1 MKYIKLY
8 EAFDS
13 QVITNTIK
21 FLTKKIGEK
30 SATSFS
36 DDIKRLMGIY
46 NIPISKIKE
55 DDLEYTRV
63 SKAIKIKNNEPVDNN
78 WNTYCI
84 KYWFSVE
91 KGYLG
96 KTAVGNLTTPYVKIK
111 NDYSYKNK
119 NFDEDQL
126 YYIKNNLGVN
136 KGKLS
141 SVLDYKSL
149 KTGDD
154 VLVVLGDD
162 NSGRAAIGKIFIDTM
177 NSNAIYVYNDYKS
190 DGTSVYGERP
200 DFADNYNHSWRLG
213 RDDNDYKSDGT
224 SVYGERPDFAD
235 NYNHSWRLGR
245 DENDDSI
252 FHPDG
257 DHFRLHLYTKNNRQL
272 RQETKVD
279 KVKHKANLGDF
290 NKPLDSY
297 GNIQDWTI
305 HNQGMIES
313 IEESDFAIIVYMS
326 KLLSIPSRNII
337 QSSRRDARQ
346 GATALMSNNE
356 IKQININN
364 YTTKLVAKYGLNKD
378 TEDFSKLNKFVNNI
392 MCNKFVM
399 FNLYLDNTI
408 GSLNSLINQLYSLV
422 NEDDKEHYFNN
433 VLSVFKNSRDR
444 TANYSEL
451 YRTNYNLILNS
462 GDENLITIIKRF
474 LSLGEKINNYIESV
488 DIENIHDIIMVK
500 YKLKAIQGFISDS
513 KNKLATPYNDVIN
526 TFDEGG
532 RSMSRYI
539 TYCDGATDEFET
551 SMEKLDI
558 IEKFINSLLK

>member
-1 MKYIKLY
+1 MKYIKLF
-8 EAFDS
+8 EAFES
-13 QVITNTIK
+13 EVITNTIK
-21 FLTKKIGEK
+21 FLTKKIGQR

-96 KTAVGNLTTPYVKIK
+96 KTATGNLTTPYVKIER
-111 NDYSYKNK
+111 DYSYKNK
-119 NFDEDQL
+119 NFDEDQFN
-126 YYIKNNLGVN
+126 YIKNNLGVN

-141 SVLDYKSL
+141 SVLDYKNL

-162 NSGRAAIGKIFIDTM
+162 SNSSRVAIGKVFVDTM

-190 DGTSVYGERP
+190 DGTSVYGDRP
-200 DFADNYNHSWRLG
+200 DFASNYTYTWRLG
-213 RDDNDYKSDGT
+213 RDD
-224 SVYGERPDFAD
+224 
-235 NYNHSWRLGR
+235 
-245 DENDDSI
+245 ENNGI
-252 FHPDG
+252 ITDG

-272 RQETKVD
+272 RQETKIN
-279 KVKHKANLGDF
+279 KVKHKTNLADF

-305 HNQGMIES
+305 QNQGMIES
-313 IEESDFAIIVYMS
+313 IEESDFAIIVYMD
-326 KLLSIPSRNII
+326 KLLSIPSRNVI
-337 QSSRRDARQ
+337 QSSRKDARQ
-346 GATALMSNNE
+346 GATALMSDYD

-364 YTTKLVAKYGLNKD
+364 YTTKLVAKYGLHKD
-378 TEDFSKLNKFVNNI
+378 IEDFSKLNKFVNNI

-408 GSLNSLINQLYSLV
+408 GSLNNLINQLYNLV
-422 NEDDKEHYFNN
+422 NEDDKEYYFNN
-433 VLSVFKNSRDR
+433 VLSVFKNSREN
-444 TANYSEL
+444 TTSYSGR
-451 YRTNYNLILNS
+451 YRNNLDVILKSN
-462 GDENLITIIKRF
+462 DENLITIIKRF
-474 LSLGEKINNYIESV
+474 LNLGEKINNYIGNIDV
-488 DIENIHDIIMVK
+488 ENIHDIIMVK
-500 YKLKAIQGFISDS
+500 YKLSVIQDFISDRR
-513 KNKLATPYNDVIN
+513 NKLATPYNDVIN
-526 TFDEGG
+526 SFD
-532 RSMSRYI
+532 SSSNMSRYVS
-539 TYCDGATDEFET
+539 YCDGADDEFEE
-551 SMEKLDI
+551 SMIKLNI
-558 IEKFINSLLK
+558 IEKFVNSLLK